1 MVNIDDVYQKVL
13 AIANKEQRGY
23 ISPQEFNLLADK
35 AQKDIIN
42 NYFHGVKTSYMKP
55 KNQTEGFDEGEM
67 IQEKLSALRNQEAVT
82 TFWDSATGKVVATI
96 PSNVYKIAALYLT
109 SKGVTTSTDDDD
121 NEVTLAITVTNT
133 ELTRVNRT
141 DLLNM
146 NNNPLTSP
154 VITRPVYIPIV
165 TSSTNTTTANSWR
178 FEVYPFAAH
187 TQTTTTSTNTEGQ
200 EETTI
205 TTTVTN
211 PTTDPG
217 IQQFGTIEVDYW
229 RIPHKPNWDYVIV
242 NQKPLYSTTHST
254 NFELHP
260 SEEETLVMRILE
272 LAGVVIEK
280 ENLQQSI
287 MIDKANTKQE
297 QNR

>member
-1 MVNIDDVYQKVL
+1 
-13 AIANKEQRGY
+13 
-23 ISPQEFNLLADK
+23 
-35 AQKDIIN
+35 
-42 NYFHGVKTSYMKP
+42 MKP

-154 VITRPVYIPIV
+154 VITRPV
-165 TSSTNTTTANSWR
+165 
-178 FEVYPFAAH
+178 
-187 TQTTTTSTNTEGQ
+187 
-200 EETTI
+200 ETTI

-242 NQKPLYSTTHST
+242 KQKPLYSTTHST